1 MVGDARMAGSATRLL
16 PPHPMTVDTAL
27 VVQALPFALLILDT
41 SPDFVILHGSDE
53 YMAATCTTRSDI
65 IGRPMFEIFPAESE
79 LADGPARLRASL
91 EEVVRTR
98 RMHTMDLQRYD
109 VPNRRDGGFIVKY
122 WLPTNLPVLDGE
134 GQVRAIVHR
143 AYDMT
148 ALVDETAL
156 PAGDISAHVKRS
168 FEDLRQVIEV
178 VKEGERR
185 RSAAEARA
193 AEAGEQLELAAQ
205 AGELGTFYCPL
216 PLDKFFWNDKCK
228 EHFFVAEDAE
238 IDSELFYQCIHP
250 DDREHTRQAV
260 EASVQNRQI
269 YDVEYRV
276 VAPDGRER
284 WLRAK
289 GRTYF
294 DRAGQPTRFDGITID
309 ISAQKQVEAE
319 LSLSNRQK
327 DDFLAMLAHELRN
340 PLAPISAAADLLS
353 LASHDPVRVG
363 RMSEVLG
370 RQTRHMTAMLD
381 DLLDVSRVTRGM
393 VTLNREVLD
402 FRRVL
407 SAALEQAQP
416 LITQRGHQLHCELT
430 DDATLVFGDEKRLVQ
445 VLANLLNNAAKYT
458 PAGGVLTVSLTVES
472 DMLVLSVIDNG
483 VGIAAKLLPRIFDLF
498 VQAARTP
505 DRAQGGLGLGLALVR
520 SLVELHGGR
529 VAAASPGEQ
538 QGATFSVWLPRYVAE
553 APAPVSASGRALHST
568 RPLKVVVVDDNVD
581 AAWTLATCL
590 RSMGHEVVELNDP
603 LVALALPADQT
614 PDVFLL
620 DIGMPQMDGREL
632 ARRLS
637 AQPHTA
643 AARLVAVTGYASS
656 SEHGAGIDAAPF
668 DSYLI
673 KPVDFSVLLDV
684 LEEIGG
690 A

>member
-1 MVGDARMAGSATRLL
+1 
-16 PPHPMTVDTAL
+16 MTVDTSL
-27 VVQALPFALLILDT
+27 IVQALPFALLILDT

-53 YMAATCTTRSDI
+53 YMAATQSRRSEI
-65 IGRPMFEIFPAESE
+65 IGRPMFDMFPPASE
-79 LADGPARLRASL
+79 AADGPARLRASL
-91 EEVVRTR
+91 EEVLRTR

-109 VPNRRDGGFIVKY
+109 VPDRQGSGFIVKY
-122 WLPTNLPVLDGE
+122 WLPTNLPVLDGD

-143 AYDMT
+143 VYDMT

-156 PAGDISAHVKRS
+156 PVGDISAHVKRS

-193 AEAGEQLELAAQ
+193 IEAGERLELAAQ

-216 PLDKFFWNDKCK
+216 PIDKIFWNDKCK

-238 IDSELFYQCIHP
+238 IDIGLFYQRIHP

-260 EASVQNRQI
+260 EASVQDRQM

-276 VAPDGRER
+276 LAPDGRQR

-294 DRAGQPTRFDGITID
+294 DRSGQPTRFDGITID
-309 ISAQKQVEAE
+309 ISAQKQVQAE
-319 LSLSNRQK
+319 LAQSNRQK

-340 PLAPISAAADLLS
+340 PLAPISAAADLLN
-353 LASHDPVRVG
+353 LASHDPARVA
-363 RMSEVLG
+363 RMSEVLA
-370 RQTRHMTAMLD
+370 RQARHMTAMLD

-393 VTLNREVLD
+393 VTLKKEVLD
-402 FRRVL
+402 CRQVL
-407 SAALEQAQP
+407 AAALEQAMP
-416 LITQRGHQLHCELT
+416 LIEQRGHQLQQRVTGEAAMVLG
-430 DDATLVFGDEKRLVQ
+430 DDKRLVQ

-458 PAGGVLTVSLTVES
+458 PVQGRIDVSLALETHDGQ
-472 DMLVLSVIDNG
+472 DMVVLAVADNG
-483 VGIAAKLLPRIFDLF
+483 VGIAGKLLPRIFDLF

-529 VAAASPGEQ
+529 VAAASAGEQ
-538 QGATFSVWLPRYVAE
+538 QGATFTVWLPRVAVPAMPAA
-553 APAPVSASGRALHST
+553 APAPSLHSARAL
-568 RPLKVVVVDDNVD
+568 RIVVVDDNVD

-590 RSMGHEVVELNDP
+590 RSLGHEVTELHQP
-603 LVALALPADQT
+603 QAALALAPDQV

-620 DIGMPQMDGREL
+620 DIGMPQMDGRTL
-632 ARRLS
+632 ATRLR
-637 AQPHTA
+637 AQAHTA
-643 AARLVAVTGYASS
+643 PARLVAVTGYANGEALQAS
-656 SEHGAGIDAAPF
+656 PF
-668 DSYLI
+668 DHYLV
-673 KPVDFSVLLDV
+673 KPVDFAALLAVLDQ
-684 LEEIGG
+684 LERPAGG

>member
-1 MVGDARMAGSATRLL
+1 
-16 PPHPMTVDTAL
+16 MTVDTAL

-53 YMAATCTTRSDI
+53 YMAATCTTRSEI

-109 VPNRRDGGFIVKY
+109 VPDRQHGGFIVKY
-122 WLPTNLPVLDGE
+122 WLPTNLPVLDGD

-193 AEAGEQLELAAQ
+193 AEAGERLELAAQ

-216 PLDKFFWNDKCK
+216 PLDKIYWNDKCK

-238 IDSELFYQCIHP
+238 IDSELFYQYIHP
-250 DDREHTRQAV
+250 DDREHTRLAV
-260 EASVQNRQI
+260 EASVHNRQT

-276 VAPDGRER
+276 LAPDGRQR

-319 LSLSNRQK
+319 LAQSNQQK

-340 PLAPISAAADLLS
+340 PLAPISAAADLLN
-353 LASHDPVRVG
+353 LASHDTVRVK

-370 RQTRHMTAMLD
+370 RQARHMTAMLD
-381 DLLDVSRVTRGM
+381 DLLDVSRVTRGI
-393 VTLNREVLD
+393 VALKRDALD
-402 FRRVL
+402 FKLVL
-407 SAALEQAQP
+407 ASALEQAGP
-416 LITQRGHQLHCELT
+416 LIAQRGHQVQRVVT
-430 DDATLVFGDEKRLVQ
+430 QDSTLMLGDEKRLVQ
-445 VLANLLNNAAKYT
+445 VLVNLLNNAAKYT
-458 PAGGVLTVSLTVES
+458 PPNGRITISLSVDR
-472 DMLVLSVIDNG
+472 DMLALSVADNG
-483 VGIAAKLLPRIFDLF
+483 VGIAARLLPRIFDLF
-498 VQAARTP
+498 VQAERTP

-529 VAAASPGEQ
+529 VAADSPGEHE
-538 QGATFSVWLPRYVAE
+538 GATFTVWLPRHAGEEIHAIPGQQRVLR
-553 APAPVSASGRALHST
+553 SKRAL
-568 RPLKVVVVDDNVD
+568 RIVVVDDNVD
-581 AAWTLATCL
+581 AAWTLASCL
-590 RSMGHEVVELNDP
+590 RSMGHEVRELHDP
-603 LVALALPADQT
+603 LAALALPDA

-620 DIGMPQMDGREL
+620 DIGMPKMDGREL
-632 ARRLS
+632 ARQLRH
-637 AQPHTA
+637 QPHMA
-643 AARLVAVTGYASS
+643 GARLVAVTGYASQGD
-656 SEHGAGIDAAPF
+656 EAGAAPF
-668 DSYLI
+668 DSYLV
-673 KPVDFSVLLDV
+673 KPVDFAALLDV
-684 LEEIGG
+684 LDRI
-690 A
+690 

>member
-1 MVGDARMAGSATRLL
+1 
-16 PPHPMTVDTAL
+16 MTVDTAL

-53 YMAATCTTRSDI
+53 YMAATCSRRSEI
-65 IGRPMFEIFPAESE
+65 IGGPMFEMFPPESE

-91 EEVVRTR
+91 EEVLRTR

-109 VPNRRDGGFIVKY
+109 VPDRQRGGFIVKY

-143 AYDMT
+143 VYDMT

-156 PAGDISAHVKRS
+156 PVGDISAHVKRS
-168 FEDLRQVIEV
+168 FEDSRQVIEV

-193 AEAGEQLELAAQ
+193 IEAGERLELAAQ

-216 PLDKFFWNDKCK
+216 PLDKIYWNDKCK
-228 EHFFVAEDAE
+228 EHFFVDEDAE
-238 IDSELFYQCIHP
+238 IDSALFYERIHP
-250 DDREHTRQAV
+250 EDREHTRRAV
-260 EASVQNRQI
+260 DASVHDRQM

-276 VAPDGRER
+276 LAPDGRQR

-319 LSLSNRQK
+319 LALSNRQK

-353 LASHDPVRVG
+353 LASDDPVRVK

-370 RQTRHMTAMLD
+370 RQARHMTAMLD
-381 DLLDVSRVTRGM
+381 DLLDVSRVTRRM
-393 VTLNREVLD
+393 VVLNKEVLD
-402 FRRVL
+402 FRQVL
-407 SAALEQAQP
+407 AAALEQANP
-416 LITQRGHQLHCELT
+416 LIAQRGHQLHT
-430 DDATLVFGDEKRLVQ
+430 KMDADSALVFGDEKRLVQ

-458 PAGGVLTVSLTVES
+458 PAGGQLAVTLSVEPETV
-472 DMLVLSVIDNG
+472 VLSVSDNG
-483 VGIAAKLLPRIFDLF
+483 VGIAAHLLPRIFDLF
-498 VQAARTP
+498 VQAACTP
-505 DRAQGGLGLGLALVR
+505 DRAKGGLGLGLALVR

-529 VAAASPGEQ
+529 VAAVSAGEQ
-538 QGATFSVWLPRYVAE
+538 QGATFTVWLPRHVSEAAKPVAPPRQE
-553 APAPVSASGRALHST
+553 WRSSRA
-568 RPLKVVVVDDNVD
+568 LKVVVVDDNVD

-590 RSMGHEVVELNDP
+590 RSMGHEVQELHDP
-603 LVALALPADQT
+603 LAALALPAGQV

-620 DIGMPQMDGREL
+620 DIGMPKMDGREL
-632 ARRLS
+632 ARRLR
-637 AQPHTA
+637 AQPHSA
-643 AARLVAVTGYASS
+643 SARLVAVTGYASDS
-656 SEHGAGIDAAPF
+656 AQANGGDEAPF
-668 DSYLI
+668 DSYLV
-673 KPVDFSVLLDV
+673 KPVDFAALLAV
-684 LEEIGG
+684 LEQLG
-690 A
+690 